1 MGCVRGKLA
10 GFLLTMMLTI
20 LLSPML
26 EGGGDVTGGGPV
38 LLRDIYMNA
47 ERVSEA
53 MGMGGAVDPFLQ
65 KMVETVGADTSIDM
79 VIQFPG
85 RITGEDIA
93 AVKRAGFRVIYRFS
107 VVPALHVN
115 GTGRALERLLRERD
129 VFWCEYNERLQF
141 FMDQST
147 TTINVTWVWDSV
159 IERGARR
166 DFRGIDGSGVTVVV
180 LDSGIDAGHP
190 DLDYGTKT
198 IMNLKSDTGED
209 PWVEV
214 ENSDTSSGHGT
225 HCAGTVAGNGD
236 ASGGARRGVAP
247 GAHLIGLSVG
257 EGLFITG
264 AVGGLQW
271 VYAHTRPGA
280 NPYNI
285 RVVSNS
291 WGAGGGEYSPK
302 DVISIVSQRITYENN
317 VVVVFAAG
325 NSGGD
330 GTDIQTS
337 NYGNTPSNIC
347 VAAAERDGSGIS
359 DFSSKGQF
367 GLEQTYPDVAAP
379 GVRIWSTAARRTLIS
394 AMTKRG
400 HATDFNP
407 YYFPISGT
415 SMATPHVAGAVALL
429 FQACPSLKIS
439 DVMEEANETVR
450 EVWKED
456 PYAYVHEAELIL
468 EATARYMPPS
478 GEGDPFAD
486 NYIPNNYSIG
496 WDGKPFDLSQGFGLI
511 QLDKAVGLALTLQEL
526 RTRDFNGDGVPDHPD
541 ATVMD
546 ALKQYLGIMEKREL
560 EVEGSSGLY
569 HNWKGEWSRFVN
581 QSGKITSIETDQSH
595 FVYIPEDA
603 ESLTVVLDYEAIRT
617 SEPGVGTLAVV
628 ADVNGDGSPDWSQ
641 SLMNPSPHK
650 ENVIN
655 LASGS
660 LSGHRGQVWV
670 FNIEGRGF
678 NFPILNLMQSTQYT
692 EARVEYTV
700 ALIVETSSSDVNATF
715 RDPHAIYGNWMPL
728 EGGNSTVRLTRQVYN
743 LNNVKPIKEEVEKPG
758 PKAGFPWIWALVV
771 LLVLLAVAYV
781 YRKQQDRLKNLV
793 KKFRK

>member
-1 MGCVRGKLA
+1 MKDLQGKMAGILLA
-10 GFLLTMMLTI
+10 MMLTV
-20 LLSPML
+20 LFSPTL
-26 EGGGDVTGGGPV
+26 EGGEGRAVSHQG
-38 LLRDIYMNA
+38 LLEDIYMSA

-53 MGMGGAVDPFLQ
+53 MGIKGAVDPFLQ
-65 KMVETVGADTSIDM
+65 KVIETVGVDTPIDM

-85 RITGEDIA
+85 RISSEDIS
-93 AVKRAGFRVIYRFS
+93 AVKRAGFRVIYRFN
-107 VVPALHVN
+107 VAPALHVN

-129 VFWCEYNERLQF
+129 VFWCEYNERLTF
-141 FMDQST
+141 YMDQST
-147 TTINVTWVWDSV
+147 ATINATWAWDAIIKKGST
-159 IERGARR
+159 EDLG
-166 DFRGIDGSGVTVVV
+166 GIDGSGVTVVV

-271 VYAHTRPGA
+271 VYAHSRPGA

-291 WGAGGGEYSPK
+291 WGAGGGEYSPR

-330 GTDIQTS
+330 GSDIQTS

-394 AMTKRG
+394 LMTKQG
-400 HATDFNP
+400 HALDFNP

-429 FQACPSLKIS
+429 FQACPSLRIS
-439 DVMEEANETVR
+439 NVMEEANATVR
-450 EVWKED
+450 EAWKED

-478 GEGDPFAD
+478 GEGEPFAE

-496 WDGKPFDLSQGFGLI
+496 WNGKPFDISQGFGLI
-511 QLDKAVGLALTLQEL
+511 QVDKAVGLALTLNEL
-526 RTRDFNGDGVPDHPD
+526 RTRDFDGDGLPDHPD

-546 ALKQYLGIMEKREL
+546 ALEQYMGIMEKKV
-560 EVEGSSGLY
+560 VEMKETEGLY

-581 QSGKITSIETDQSH
+581 QSGKVTSIETDQAH
-595 FVYIPEDA
+595 FVYIPETA

-628 ADVNGDGSPDWSQ
+628 ADVNGDGNPDWSQ
-641 SLMNPSPHK
+641 SLMNPTPHK

-660 LSGHRGQVWV
+660 LSQYRGRVWV

-700 ALIVETSSSDVNATF
+700 ALIMESPADVNATF
-715 RDPHAIYGNWMPL
+715 RDPHAAYGKWMPL
-728 EGGNSTVRLTRQVYN
+728 EGGNATVYLTRQVYD
-743 LNNVKPIKEEVEKPG
+743 LNRVHPIGGEVAKPSPG
-758 PKAGFPWIWALVV
+758 RGAPWLWALVII
-771 LLVLLAVAYV
+771 LAVVAALYM
-781 YRKQQDRLKNLV
+781 YTRRREQLKNLV
-793 KKFRK
+793 KRIKK